1 MSRRFLR
8 QTVSLGVSYTLGTF
22 NDNFFKQAI
31 LLLAVGM
38 GHTAVQ
44 AWGTVLFSLPFVLF
58 SAWAGII
65 QIGLFTLLNELAK
78 WSYWPCYLIALVA
91 SVVWNFTLNRK
102 FTFQSANNVP
112 KAMAL
117 VLCYYA
123 VFTPLSTLLG
133 NWLVETCGW
142 NEYLVTV
149 MNMLLNFVTEYLFDT
164 FVVFRGSMDTNDI
177 AKKEEAK

>member
-58 SAWAGII
+58 SAWAGWLADRYPPQLSGGQRQRIALARALAVQEI
-65 QIGLFTLLNELAK
+65 NAAMGVIVAAPTAGGAGVLGVCAAPGAFSLAAGLGRLGHAWGVDLGCPRREVGVDEGVDRRHRR
-78 WSYWPCYLIALVA
+78 YWPHRCPPRAPQAARCPWVG
-91 SVVWNFTLNRK
+91 
-102 FTFQSANNVP
+102 Q
-112 KAMAL
+112 
-117 VLCYYA
+117 A
-123 VFTPLSTLLG
+123 V
-133 NWLVETCGW
+133 CA
-142 NEYLVTV
+142 
-149 MNMLLNFVTEYLFDT
+149 
-164 FVVFRGSMDTNDI
+164 R
-177 AKKEEAK
+177 A

>member
-1 MSRRFLR
+1 MSN
-8 QTVSLGVSYTLGTF
+8 TTEKKE
-22 NDNFFKQAI
+22 KQSFGQFIKFA
-31 LLLAVGM
+31 
-38 GHTAVQ
+38 
-44 AWGTVLFSLPFVLF
+44 LF
-58 SAWAGII
+58 SASAGII
-65 QIGLFTLLNELAK
+65 QVLTFTLLSEVVVKLPAIQSAMESNATFARIMQNE
-78 WSYWPCYLIALVA
+78 YGPMYLTALIL

-102 FTFQSANNVP
+102 FTFKSANNVP

-164 FVVFRGSMDTNDI
+164 FVVFRGSMDTNDL
-177 AKKEEAK
+177 AKKEEPIK